1 MNFQDYVL
9 VLNEKKDDDISS
21 ALKGGNLEVLSSKVD
36 SIQNNIH
43 QKLKKLRLDLE
54 NIKAKQG
61 LKKELAKLIDDGN
74 TSEEAWNILAQTT
87 KDEIESLVKYSEEL
101 EAKNTK
107 LDAKINS
114 MRSSISKIKSKE
126 IGKKEIAKLVD
137 DGKTEDE
144 AWKELLKNNIDKL
157 KELVLVKNNIVD
169 DIVVVR
175 KTNDI
180 QSISNT
186 NLTMSSNY
194 LNSTSYLWTHP
205 TNPRGISLEGGV
217 RVAIGKPASKLSYIV
232 TNKGFESED
241 NNAISNLI
249 KSAVKKIE
257 EAQLKIATNIS
268 ILFDKKGLKYYT
280 PEEIETFK
288 TVKTLTKEIE
298 KEREAMWDDE
308 LADLFD
314 TIGKEEPK
322 PEVKEEPKEKPKKE
336 VKKEEKKKEEKSIK
350 DLSDDELADLF

>member
-43 QKLKKLRLDLE
+43 QKLRKLRNDLE

-61 LKKELAKLIDDGN
+61 LKKELAKLMDDGH
-74 TSEEAWNILAQTT
+74 TSEEAWTILAQNT
-87 KDEIESLVKYSEEL
+87 KDEIESLVKYSEDL

-114 MRSSISKIKSKE
+114 LRSTISKIKNKE
-126 IGKKEIAKLVD
+126 IGKREISKIIE
-137 DGKTEDE
+137 DGKTEEE
-144 AWKELLKNNIDKL
+144 AWKELLKNNVDKL
-157 KELVLVKNNIVD
+157 KELVLTKNSIID
-169 DIVVVR
+169 DVVVVH

-180 QSISNT
+180 QAISKS

-217 RVAIGKPASKLSYIV
+217 RIAIGKPASKLSYIV

-280 PEEIETFK
+280 KEEIETFK

-308 LADLFD
+308 FADLFD
-314 TIGKEEPK
+314 SIGKEEPK
-322 PEVKEEPKEKPKKE
+322 EIEQPKEKPKKE

-350 DLSDDELADLF
+350 DLTDDELADLF